1 MTKFTIRQKEGYA
14 MGNNEIAAER
24 LRTCRERSGETLEQI
39 GRLVGVNKST
49 VMRWERGD
57 TEKINMPTLQFLAEH
72 FHVSPEWL
80 SGNPHAD
87 AASTDWLQQHGTAQQ
102 RGILLPILGAVRA
115 GTGGIVQEEV
125 IGHEAVDPTTL
136 QTGEQYF
143 WLRVAG
149 DSMTPSIDDGDL
161 VLVRRQQTVENGQ
174 YAVVLVNSEE
184 GLVKRI
190 AYGPDWIELQS
201 INPYYP
207 PRRFV
212 GEDTGAVHILGKVIE
227 SRRKFA

>member
-1 MTKFTIRQKEGYA
+1 
-14 MGNNEIAAER
+14 MGNNEITARR
-24 LRTCRERSGETLEQI
+24 LRDCRERSGETLEQI

-57 TEKINMPTLQFLAEH
+57 TGKINMPTLQFLAEH
-72 FHVSPEWL
+72 FHVSPDWL
-80 SGNPHAD
+80 LGVDTPSD
-87 AASTDWLQQHGTAQQ
+87 ASLDWLQQHGTAQQ
-102 RGILLPILGAVRA
+102 RGVLLPILGSVRA
-115 GTGGIVQEEV
+115 GSGGIVEEDV

-149 DSMTPSIDDGDL
+149 DSMTPSINDGDL
-161 VLVRRQQTVENGQ
+161 VLVRRQESVENGQ
-174 YAVVLVNSEE
+174 YAVILVNSEE

-212 GEDTGAVHILGKVIE
+212 GADTADVHILGKVIE

>member
-1 MTKFTIRQKEGYA
+1 
-14 MGNNEIAAER
+14 MGNNEITARR
-24 LRTCRERSGETLEQI
+24 LRECRERSEETLEQI
-39 GRLVGVNKST
+39 GQLVGVNKST

-57 TEKINMPTLQFLAEH
+57 TGKINMPTLQFLAEH
-72 FHVSPEWL
+72 FHVSLDWL
-80 SGNPHAD
+80 LGVDTPID
-87 AASTDWLQQHGTAQQ
+87 TEEDWLQQHGVVQQ
-102 RGILLPILGAVRA
+102 RGVLLPILGSVRA
-115 GTGGIVQEEV
+115 GSGGIVQEEI

-149 DSMTPSIDDGDL
+149 DSMTPSINDGDL
-161 VLVRRQQTVENGQ
+161 VLVRRQASVESGQ
-174 YAVVLVNSEE
+174 YAVILVNSEE

-207 PRRFV
+207 PRRFE
-212 GEDTGAVHILGKVIE
+212 GADTAAVHILGKVIE

>member
-1 MTKFTIRQKEGYA
+1 
-14 MGNNEIAAER
+14 MGNNEIVAYR

-57 TEKINMPTLQFLAEH
+57 TGKINMPTLQFLAEH

-80 SGNPHAD
+80 SGDSDTAERPQ
-87 AASTDWLQQHGTAQQ
+87 DWLQQHGTAQQ
-102 RGILLPILGAVRA
+102 RSVLLPILGAVRA
-115 GTGGIVQEEV
+115 GVGGIVQEEV

-149 DSMTPSIDDGDL
+149 DSMTPSINDGDL

-174 YAVVLVNSEE
+174 YAVILVDSEE

-201 INPYYP
+201 VNPYYP
-207 PRRFV
+207 PRRFE
-212 GEDTGAVHILGKVIE
+212 GADAAAVHILGKVIE

>member
-1 MTKFTIRQKEGYA
+1 MIPMKEGVD
-14 MGNNEIAAER
+14 MGNNEITASR
-24 LRTCRERSGETLEQI
+24 LRACRERSGETLEQI

-57 TEKINMPTLQFLAEH
+57 TGKINMPTLQFLAEH
-72 FHVSPEWL
+72 FHVSPDWL
-80 SGNPHAD
+80 LGDSVSDERNV
-87 AASTDWLQQHGTAQQ
+87 DWLQQHGTVQ
-102 RGILLPILGAVRA
+102 RRGVLLPILGSVRA
-115 GTGGIVQEEV
+115 GVGGAVQEEI

-149 DSMTPSIDDGDL
+149 DSMTPSINDGDL
-161 VLVRRQQTVENGQ
+161 VLVRRQQSVENGQ
-174 YAVVLVNSEE
+174 YAIILLDSEE

-207 PRRFV
+207 PRRFE
-212 GEDTGAVHILGKVIE
+212 GADTASVHILGKVIE
-227 SRRKFA
+227 SRRRFA

>member
-1 MTKFTIRQKEGYA
+1 
-14 MGNNEIAAER
+14 MGNNEIIAYR
-24 LRTCRERSGETLEQI
+24 LKSCRERSGETLEQI

-57 TEKINMPTLQFLAEH
+57 TGKINMPTLQFLAEH
-72 FHVSPEWL
+72 FHVSAEWL
-80 SGNPHAD
+80 LGKD
-87 AASTDWLQQHGTAQQ
+87 AEEQPCDWLQQHGTLQQ
-102 RGILLPILGAVRA
+102 RGVLLPILGAVRA
-115 GTGGIVQEEV
+115 GSGGIVEENV
-125 IGHEAVDPTTL
+125 IGYEAIDPTTL

-149 DSMTPSIDDGDL
+149 DSMTPSINDGDL
-161 VLVRRQQTVENGQ
+161 VLVRRQESVENGQ
-174 YAVVLVNSEE
+174 YAVILVNSEE

-212 GEDTGAVHILGKVIE
+212 GEDAAAVHVLGKVIE

>member
-1 MTKFTIRQKEGYA
+1 
-14 MGNNEIAAER
+14 MGNNEIAAYR
-24 LRTCRERSGETLEQI
+24 LKSCRERSGETLEQI

-57 TEKINMPTLQFLAEH
+57 TGKINMPTLQFLAEH

-80 SGNPHAD
+80 LGEAVAETQP
-87 AASTDWLQQHGTAQQ
+87 TDWLTAHGTPQQ
-102 RGILLPILGAVRA
+102 RSVLLPILGSVRA
-115 GTGGIVQEEV
+115 GIGGEVQEEI
-125 IGHEAVDPTTL
+125 IGHEAVDPSTL

-143 WLRVAG
+143 CLRVAG
-149 DSMTPSIDDGDL
+149 DSMTPSINDGDL
-161 VLVRRQQTVENGQ
+161 VVVRRQESVENGQ

-190 AYGPDWIELQS
+190 AFGPDWIELQS
-201 INPYYP
+201 VNPYYP

-212 GEDTGAVHILGKVIE
+212 GEETSAVHILGKVIE

>member
-1 MTKFTIRQKEGYA
+1 
-14 MGNNEIAAER
+14 MGNNEITARR
-24 LRTCRERSGETLEQI
+24 LRECRERSGKTLEQI

-57 TEKINMPTLQFLAEH
+57 TGKINMPTLQFLAEH
-72 FHVSPEWL
+72 FHVSPDWL
-80 SGNPHAD
+80 LGMDTPID
-87 AASTDWLQQHGTAQQ
+87 PPLDWLQQHGTAQQ
-102 RGILLPILGAVRA
+102 RGVLLPILGAVRA
-115 GTGGIVQEEV
+115 GIGGIVNEEV

-143 WLRVAG
+143 CLRVAG
-149 DSMTPSIDDGDL
+149 DSMAPSINDGDL
-161 VLVRRQQTVENGQ
+161 VVVRRQQSVESGQ

-207 PRRFV
+207 PRRFE
-212 GEDTGAVHILGKVIE
+212 GADTAAVHILGKVIE
-227 SRRKFA
+227 SRRKFS